1 MCSRVFCWASEL
13 ATPFRGVRFAPRMQL
28 ARLLLAWRR
37 GLEGASSCKKTVGCK
52 MVGPKITRTFKLKGA
67 IITAVPSH
75 SNPRG
80 PGGFRLKRKAKRRE
94 EAVEAGIGEKRP
106 RLGRIVVR
114 CG

>member
-1 MCSRVFCWASEL
+1 MEA
-13 ATPFRGVRFAPRMQL
+13 GVGW
-28 ARLLLAWRR
+28 RLV
-37 GLEGASSCKKTVGCK
+37 SPKTVGCK

-80 PGGFRLKRKAKRRE
+80 TWGFRLKRKTKRRE